1 MYRNRLDK
9 ACFAHDAGYSDSKY
23 LVKRTISDKVLKERA
38 FEIAR
43 NPKYGGYQRPLA
55 CMVYKFFDKKKEKKT
70 GPGASVNEKLSE
82 ELHKQ

>member
-1 MYRNRLDK
+1 MDHLHLYRNRLDK

-38 FEIAR
+38 VEIAR

-55 CMVYKFFDKKKEKKT
+55 CMVYKFFDKKKKKKEKKNRT
-70 GPGASVNEKLSE
+70 RSE
-82 ELHKQ
+82 CK